1 MKDGEAWRVA
11 QSQLN
16 NFGKDGVL
24 GILPRGS
31 KVVQEGKDL
40 TGKKQMLPFTI
51 ARAGV
56 LNC

>member
-11 QSQLN
+11 VHGGTESQLN

-31 KVVQEGKDL
+31 KVVQDGKDL
-40 TGKKQMLPFTI
+40 TGKVKCSPLP
-51 ARAGV
+51 
-56 LNC
+56 